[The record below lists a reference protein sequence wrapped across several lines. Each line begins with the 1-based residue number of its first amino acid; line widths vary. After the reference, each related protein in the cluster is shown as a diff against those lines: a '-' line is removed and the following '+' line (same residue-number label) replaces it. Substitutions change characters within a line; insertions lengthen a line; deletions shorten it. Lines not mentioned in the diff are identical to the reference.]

1 MNASNFM
8 LITGLLCILI
18 AGDEASAA
26 IEPIIS
32 PIILNTWAS
41 HVSDPFISIDAVEVL
56 EV

>member
-18 AGDEASAA
+18 AGHEASAV